1 MSVLVIA
8 EHEHALLKG
17 ATLNTVTA
25 ATQCGGDVH
34 VLVAGFNAADAAKHA
49 AEIQGVAKVLHAD
62 APQLEEQLAEN
73 VAAQVLAI
81 AANYSHILFPATAHG
96 KNVAPRVAALLDVA
110 QISDITKVDAA
121 DTFERPIYAGN
132 AIATVQSAD
141 AVKVITVRATAFDL
155 DDALKHEQVNYVG
168 ALYLL
173 DAVLPT
179 LLRQRHGHLS
189 LVSSISG
196 YRGLPKALAYG
207 PTKAA
212 LINLAQTLWLDLS
225 ERGIGVSVV
234 NPGFVETPLTAQND
248 FKMPALLTPEQAA
261 DEILAGWA
269 AGRFEIHFP
278 KRFTLWVKALS
289 HLGDAS
295 YFRAVRRATGL

>member
-1 MSVLVIA
+1 MPLNPRLTDWHGRVCWLVGASTGIGRATASALHARGAKVVVSARSAATLEAFVLAHPGSDAIALDATDRDAMRAAALRIVA
-8 EHEHALLKG
+8 EHG
-17 ATLNTVTA
+17 RI
-25 ATQCGGDVH
+25 D
-34 VLVAGFNAADAAKHA
+34 LVSYCAGYYK
-49 AEIQGVAKVLHAD
+49 
-62 APQLEEQLAEN
+62 PM
-73 VAAQVLAI
+73 
-81 AANYSHILFPATAHG
+81 
-96 KNVAPRVAALLDVA
+96 
-110 QISDITKVDAA
+110 
-121 DTFERPIYAGN
+121 
-132 AIATVQSAD
+132 
-141 AVKVITVRATAFDL
+141 RATAFDL
-155 DDALKHEQVNYVG
+155 DEALKHEQVNYVG
-168 ALYLL
+168 ALHLL

-225 ERGIGVSVV
+225 DRGIGVSVV

-248 FKMPALLTPEQAA
+248 FRMPALLTPEQAA

>member
-1 MSVLVIA
+1 MPLNPRLTDWQGRVCWLVGASTGIGRA
-8 EHEHALLKG
+8 TASALHARGAKVVVSARSA
-17 ATLNTVTA
+17 ATLEA
-25 ATQCGGDVH
+25 
-34 VLVAGFNAADAAKHA
+34 F
-49 AEIQGVAKVLHAD
+49 
-62 APQLEEQLAEN
+62 
-73 VAAQVLAI
+73 VLAHPGSAAI
-81 AANYSHILFPATAHG
+81 ALDATDRGAMR
-96 KNVAPRVAALLDVA
+96 AAALRIVA
-110 QISDITKVDAA
+110 EYGRIDLVS
-121 DTFERPIYAGN
+121 YCAGYY
-132 AIATVQSAD
+132 
-141 AVKVITVRATAFDL
+141 KPMRATAFDL

-168 ALYLL
+168 ALHLL